1 MPMPPALE
9 NDLAYSS
16 LRNERHTPAAPLPPN
31 GPSPSM
37 PVNIWLN
44 MVLSTMAS
52 KSTAWLRALALA
64 SVGGLA
70 PPVASAVSEAGP
82 VWPASAGM
90 LAISHHLDIGLDSAG
105 GLDRLQD
112 RDHVERADAERV
124 ESVDQLLQRHAFLD
138 QRELLAVLL
147 HADLGTR
154 HHHGAAARER
164 RRLAHLRGFGHR
176 DGQVPLRHRD

>member
-70 PPVASAVSEAGP
+70 PPAASAVSEAGP

-112 RDHVERADAERV
+112 RDHVEREDAEGDGLV
-124 ESVDQLLQRHAFLD
+124 VILLVRHAFLVASGSI
-138 QRELLAVLL
+138 AVD
-147 HADLGTR
+147 A
-154 HHHGAAARER
+154 
-164 RRLAHLRGFGHR
+164 
-176 DGQVPLRHRD
+176 QVLSW